1 MMLGSQC
8 SPCCGGSC
16 QDFNALAAEWDAS
29 SNVLLWSFTSDG
41 FGTIP
46 VFSVTDE
53 AAYYTS
59 SVPTFF
65 RPGFSSV
72 VSDGSTE
79 ARFHFALLDPNPT
92 WGARFRLFGPSGPV
106 SREMYFQCRNGSTL
120 ITASN
125 SSLPTVRV
133 DDQTYDCCCV
143 QHGSNYS
150 YPIGSVSGCGD
161 PSSSCVSTGA
171 CANSINPFG
180 GFFETYTSFGFTMS
194 LRLLDWRLFRTNPL
208 P

>member
-16 QDFNALAAEWDAS
+16 QDFNALAAEWNAS
-29 SNVLLWSFTSDG
+29 SSLLLWSFTSDG

-46 VFSVTDE
+46 TFSTVDQE
-53 AAYYTS
+53 AYYTS

-65 RPGFSSV
+65 RPGFSRV
-72 VSDGSTE
+72 IADGSTE
-79 ARFHFALLDPNPT
+79 AHFHFALLDPSPT
-92 WGARFRLFGPSGPV
+92 WVARFRLFFPDGPI
-106 SREMYFQCRNGSTL
+106 SREMYFRCSNGTTL

-125 SSLPTVRV
+125 LSSPIVRV
-133 DDQTYDCCCV
+133 DDSTYDCCCV
-143 QHGSNYS
+143 QHGTSVS
-150 YPIGSVSGCGD
+150 FPIGTISGCGSS
-161 PSSSCVSTGA
+161 SSSCYASGT
-171 CANSINPFG
+171 CLQSSSPFG